1 MFCKMSNNCSQKFKK
16 ALTRTNVC
24 VIIAIV
30 IRGGSKMV
38 DILKSKGIICF
49 FLFIIVMGVLSS
61 NSLNYMNDNK
71 TNDSIVVM
79 VDTIK

>member
-1 MFCKMSNNCSQKFKK
+1 M
-16 ALTRTNVC
+16 
-24 VIIAIV
+24 I
-30 IRGGSKMV
+30 

-61 NSLNYMNDNK
+61 NSLNYMNDNR

-79 VDTIK
+79 VDAIE